1 MKYAILVYESADD
14 FAAREDARAGEYWGA
29 YTAFTNVLAEG
40 GVLCDGSSGLKP
52 PAVATTL
59 RIRDGKHDVQ
69 DGPFA
74 ETREQL
80 GGLFMIECATLDE
93 AIGWAAKCPSVTTG
107 SVEIRPVLDPS
118 A

>member
-29 YTAFTNVLAEG
+29 YTAFSKALEEA
-40 GVLCDGSSGLKP
+40 GVLRSGSSALKG

-80 GGLFMIECATLDE
+80 GGLFVVECETLDG
-93 AIGWAAKCPSVTTG
+93 AIEWAAKCPSAITG
-107 SVEIRPVLDPS
+107 SVEIRPILDEEM
-118 A
+118 